1 MYTKENRESNFKK
14 KYYLNLRLSRP
25 KPYVLMTILVLIIS
39 SLVASDAMSVWTWC
53 LEVTTPRLT
62 YSSRAEVLDWE
73 GLGDD

>member
-1 MYTKENRESNFKK
+1 MKIYHH
-14 KYYLNLRLSRP
+14 YLRLSRP

-53 LEVTTPRLT
+53 LEATTPRLT
-62 YSSRAEVLDWE
+62 YSSRAEVLVWE